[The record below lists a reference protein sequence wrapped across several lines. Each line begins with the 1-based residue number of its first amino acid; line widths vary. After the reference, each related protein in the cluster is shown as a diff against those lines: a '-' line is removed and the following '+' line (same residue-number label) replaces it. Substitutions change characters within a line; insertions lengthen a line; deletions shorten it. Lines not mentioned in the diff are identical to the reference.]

1 MADDG
6 RHNSRRL
13 PRQRFSTAMRRR
25 SPLFGYR
32 MARGAACGGR
42 TNRSRDWCC
51 GPPLREAAARP
62 LAREPGYSLT
72 TSLRTACW
80 RGTRNRSLIRAPGKP
95 WQYEL
100 PFVCRFSSFG
110 GVRGAFGNAGF
121 SHSGQP
127 GPVTEARNRVVT
139 ASRSPLARG
148 PVRERNILRF
158 RQRGGT
164 QGLKK
169 KIFQTNP
176 VCLKQIFSGAP
187 PDVFAVRLPN
197 SSRFPHL

>member
-72 TSLRTACW
+72 ISLRTACW
-80 RGTRNRSLIRAPGKP
+80 CGTRNRSLIRAPGKP

-110 GVRGAFGNAGF
+110 GARGAYGY
-121 SHSGQP
+121 SGRAEATLTEGTALRGRRP
-127 GPVTEARNRVVT
+127 GDP
-139 ASRSPLARG
+139 
-148 PVRERNILRF
+148 
-158 RQRGGT
+158 GGT
-164 QGLKK
+164 GDTL
-169 KIFQTNP
+169 ISP
-176 VCLKQIFSGAP
+176 E
-187 PDVFAVRLPN
+187 RL
-197 SSRFPHL
+197 RAYTWL

>member
-6 RHNSRRL
+6 QHNRRRL

-32 MARGAACGGR
+32 MARVAACGGAPIAR
-42 TNRSRDWCC
+42 AIGAAGLRC
-51 GPPLREAAARP
+51 GRRRPAR
-62 LAREPGYSLT
+62 
-72 TSLRTACW
+72 W
-80 RGTRNRSLIRAPGKP
+80 RGNPEPFSDPRAGKT
-95 WQYEL
+95 L
-100 PFVCRFSSFG
+100 AVRT
-110 GVRGAFGNAGF
+110 GVRTVGFLFRRDARCPSGNAGF

-139 ASRSPLARG
+139 ASRSPRARG

-158 RQRGGT
+158 RQRGGA

-169 KIFQTNP
+169 KIFQTNR

-187 PDVFAVRLPN
+187 PDIFAVRLPN